1 WSLQRHFK
9 LLHRRS
15 RRLQARSARAFALQ
29 KRLLSRSAAIM
40 SAPKTSRFKKIFLTS
55 KSKSQEKED
64 GEKWES
70 FPSERAEAS
79 SPTSPSEKKKK
90 KRFGSW
96 RSRKKESSES
106 FSFSN
111 NSNSSSEQLD
121 LTTSPMSFDRMS
133 IQTED
138 ITMSDAWSTVAS
150 ECTSVISLNLSPSEP
165 VSPTPRHRKNSEEKG
180 VGVLNRVAT
189 FFSRKRRSRTSS
201 DGTEENASP
210 LSSPSKS
217 AGLRQTSTEGE
228 EVEQGFFSD
237 KGSPSVQSVAS
248 VVADGG
254 DLPFAD
260 SDSSGSVRSLVLK
273 AKSKDEQ
280 GTESEL
286 LVVEAS
292 KKLRVFLEEI
302 SVTDEGPERQVTQKT
317 IKKCTEIPVK
327 DSSEPKSPDVKKTVL
342 KPVVGGKGNY
352 SALAG
357 VTLSAKSRSESSSSD
372 QGSTESM
379 GKKTS
384 GRRRSRKLSSGSQEP
399 LSPTKPSSPEAENG
413 SALASPSSLQI
424 HKAVWV
430 ETHLEEEGSE
440 SSSLGQVTPV
450 RQSPVL
456 GLRAAL
462 ITQEAQDSGSDSSV
476 YQDAVKVKTED
487 EQEAKTKTEKRR
499 SVKLST
505 SEKFFAKRVWL
516 NSQSSLDG
524 EQEDTNAN
532 TDVNSQSKQKSEVRI
547 LPSHKNVSVEIKK
560 PDQQSHD
567 SISES
572 SDASVKEQ
580 ANTKQQL
587 DNDVER
593 PSELSNNITD
603 PGEDSPEMPGYK
615 GQIRVTSSG
624 VSNRQTSAA
633 ASKRVDKAS
642 SGTNGATTGKGPA
655 PPVAP
660 KTKASVGRVTS
671 HAEAMKEESTRK
683 PAPNG
688 TEKKQSKSPTTKDQP
703 NVFTKPTDKSKIP
716 KKTPPEVLPKPS
728 KTLNTSMTPDASVS
742 SPVQTR
748 ETAQAERSKSSSSNS
763 VTEPQSPPS
772 PPGKSETRSPVKE
785 DITVAAVDGEP
796 SQARKASHTKEPKKG
811 KDSKHI
817 NTEEKTE
824 QPSSPSALEDTKE
837 MSDSK
842 EGAKSKSQ
850 PQTPTEKSPK
860 SRPVKLSVSKSSKVV
875 NKTEVDNKTRTP
887 SESEQ
892 PEKTSTKDK
901 ATNETRI
908 IRPKSPKK
916 PKAEVSPTG
925 SRLPRLTPPSAP
937 KRPTE
942 DEFDYGEDDSPKQPS
957 LSDARPENDDSS
969 SVNGPLSPDKSAE
982 RDQAAGNAVVKAS
995 SETKPSPLLK
1005 RPNKL
1010 ISRREVE
1017 KMKVELASDSQTTVQ
1032 VSDQNA
1038 VKAEEKQSVSM
1049 ETTGN
1054 ITDLETSAQASEG
1067 NKDKSDVAQVKDQRV
1082 NLEKEM
1088 QSASVRITEPTA
1100 DLKTPP
1106 QVLEQEIDVA
1116 KDAQDVTVKTTED
1129 TVDLK
1134 IPLEASKKKKDQAEA
1149 DSKTPAR
1156 VSKQKIDKP
1165 ETVPSVDDK
1174 IKEHKTDLKLTQEAE
1189 QKSDTAE
1196 TVPSVDNK
1204 TEDHKTDLKLTQEA
1218 EQKPVKAKEKAIEET
1233 TELKNPPEIS
1243 IKETQ
1248 AQDVQNAE
1256 HTTELKTSSRVSESK
1271 TEKAEKV
1278 QSMDKAKDQSADQV
1292 SEQKM
1297 DKAEELPKADIKAM
1311 ESKAHLKAQAKVS
1324 KQRAKKGEEV
1334 SCTSDSTPSQAHKQ
1348 EVDKAIKF
1356 QDVSVKS
1363 EEHMTDLNAP
1373 HQVSDQVNT
1382 EKITVETKPEA
1393 GGNDSQL
1400 AKPVDIGSPQ
1410 VKPDL
1415 INKETLPVAD
1425 KEKLTPETVDEMS
1438 IKPTTSIHEEIK
1450 DLKNGNVQQ
1459 SDTAQFTQ
1467 DASKSSTKSESE
1479 EQNNTEMNSLAVNA
1493 LSETTEEAGHKEAE
1507 VSASA
1512 QDHKDETKVFKPS
1525 NPEVRAVAQ
1534 DSLKSPASESVKED
1548 VKMKPVSKT
1557 ELEHLK
1563 HGNLSPD
1570 QKPVV
1575 KKAEQPKGTEQVT
1588 SQMEKTTEVQK
1599 TSTTNQK
1606 HKPDPT
1612 KSQNSPNSE
1621 NLLPPSN
1628 NSPKMTAQ
1636 DFLLVSKN
1644 LSKHESPSSWLDVD
1658 QGFEKKQ
1665 NKTERKM
1672 DCSASDE
1679 SLQDTSDDSKDFI
1692 RKIKELCSPF
1702 SFPPKKHGQSRM
1714 ISPPFA
1720 MPAIKEDHF
1729 EKAFDPE
1736 EFKFGMRKTRGP
1748 KDPSPAMLIK
1758 KKSEDLRNK
1767 QLPKRK
1773 GTEDSMIFKA
1783 LASRRGQEKN
1793 DEEKTMEDKES
1804 GEDQGNVESS
1814 GKVSSRLERMSILS
1828 NLMNSSKNS
1837 RRPQTQPE
1845 AVENGS
1851 VSPTVSQQ
1859 VPTPGDTN
1867 SVTTPEVV
1875 PPGRVEGNVTD
1886 LVIQPGVSGDS
1897 PKSPLNP
1904 PSLPNFSEIKLPDFL
1919 GKYLKMDQESPAS
1932 GSSQNPETP
1941 SLFPA
1946 IQTEVSSGVPDPDTR
1961 LKKFPE
1967 PPAPK
1972 PPEQQTKRPSPTH
1985 TQITTV
1991 RGFHKRPGKLVIFQR
2006 AQFGGEAYEVFRDVD
2021 DATSLQLSPVISLK
2035 AIRGCWL
2042 LYEKPGFQGRIIALE
2057 EGPTELVNE
2066 WAEPEPNQEVGPDG
2080 IPIPTTPMVIGSI
2093 RLAVRD
2099 YSLPKIEIFSEPDG
2113 MGRLSSFCDDIIEL
2127 GSFGRPHSAG
2137 SIKVHSGVWLV
2148 FSDPDF
2154 QGLVSV
2160 LAVGE
2165 YPCPESW
2172 GFPDPFVGSL
2182 RPLKMGGI
2190 KVENPQ
2196 EVRAVLY
2203 EEPLFQGPCVEIDKD
2218 VYDISEED
2226 EEKKEN
2232 GGGENAVQ
2240 EKKPT
2245 AIGSLKI
2252 LSGLW
2257 VGYTESGFEGRQYVL
2272 EEGEYVDCS
2281 DWGGLGDMLH
2291 SLRPIQSDFVS
2302 PQLKLFSERDFSERS
2317 LNADLLVP
2325 VMAMEET
2332 AYGNKTQSA
2341 EVLSGV
2347 WVVFENPAFSGEV
2360 YVLEKGLYSSPEDWG
2375 ARNHKI
2381 SSIQPVFLDQTAGLP
2396 RFKVQLFSEPGFLGD
2411 DVVLEE
2417 SSPFLPAGFCPRSC
2431 KVLAGSWVA
2440 FEGPQFTENMYVLEE
2455 GDYCN
2460 TATMGGVTTDC
2471 TIQSLHTIG
2480 HEFSLP
2486 SITLFCKPCFRGRK
2500 VVLTDG
2506 SCNLSLS
2513 GIDGRSQSLVVNG
2526 GMWVLYE
2533 GKNFHGRQLLL
2544 QPSEIG
2550 DWRKFSGWKQIGSL
2564 RPLIQK
2570 PVYFRLR
2577 SAETGCVMSLSG
2589 SLDDIKLLRV
2599 QVLEEN
2605 GGEEQVWLYQHG
2617 LLHCKLLEDCCLE
2630 PSAGMMIPGCRLNV
2644 SPEHGKDNQFWNITA
2659 DGLIRSNLKPDL
2671 VLEVKGGQQ
2680 YDKNQVI
2687 LNSFDEQKPNQR
2699 WTVEIL

>member
-1 WSLQRHFK
+1 
-9 LLHRRS
+9 
-15 RRLQARSARAFALQ
+15 
-29 KRLLSRSAAIM
+29 M

-64 GEKWES
+64 AEKWES

-106 FSFSN
+106 FSN
-111 NSNSSSEQLD
+111 NSSSSSEQLD
-121 LTTSPMSFDRMS
+121 LTSSHMSFDRMS

-248 VVADGG
+248 IVADGG

-273 AKSKDEQ
+273 TKSQDKQ

-286 LVVEAS
+286 LVAEAS

-302 SVTDEGPERQVTQKT
+302 SVTDEGPERKITQKT

-327 DSSEPKSPDVKKTVL
+327 DSAEPKSPDIKKTVL

-357 VTLSAKSRSESSSSD
+357 VTLSPKSRSESSSSD

-413 SALASPSSLQI
+413 SALASPSSLQV

-462 ITQEAQDSGSDSSV
+462 IAQEAQDSGSDSSV
-476 YQDAVKVKTED
+476 YQDAVEVKTED
-487 EQEAKTKTEKRR
+487 DQEAKTKTEKRR

-524 EQEDTNAN
+524 EQEDANA
-532 TDVNSQSKQKSEVRI
+532 DVNSQSKQKSEVRI
-547 LPSHKNVSVEIKK
+547 LPSLKNVSVEIKK
-560 PDQQSHD
+560 PDQQSPD

-572 SDASVKEQ
+572 SDTSVKEQ
-580 ANTKQQL
+580 SNTKQQL
-587 DNDVER
+587 DNDVKR
-593 PSELSNNITD
+593 PSELPNNITD
-603 PGEDSPEMPGYK
+603 PGEESPEMPGYK

-624 VSNRQTSAA
+624 GSNRQTSAA

-642 SGTNGATTGKGPA
+642 SGTNGATAGKGPA

-683 PAPNG
+683 PAQNG

-728 KTLNTSMTPDASVS
+728 KTLNTNMTPDASVS

-748 ETAQAERSKSSSSNS
+748 ETAQAERSKSSSGNS

-785 DITVAAVDGEP
+785 DITVAAVDVEP

-837 MSDSK
+837 MSNSK

-850 PQTPTEKSPK
+850 PQTPTEKTPK
-860 SRPVKLSVSKSSKVV
+860 GRPVKLSVSKSSKVV
-875 NKTEVDNKTRTP
+875 NKTEVDSKTRTP

-908 IRPKSPKK
+908 TRPKSPKK

-969 SVNGPLSPDKSAE
+969 SVNGPLSPDRSAE

-995 SETKPSPLLK
+995 PETKPSPLLK

-1010 ISRREVE
+1010 VSRREVE
-1017 KMKVELASDSQTTVQ
+1017 KVKVELASDSQTTVQ

-1038 VKAEEKQSVSM
+1038 VRAEEKQSVSM

-1054 ITDLETSAQASEG
+1054 ITDLEKSAQASEG
-1067 NKDKSDVAQVKDQRV
+1067 NKDKADVAQVKDQRV
-1082 NLEKEM
+1082 TLEKEM
-1088 QSASVRITEPTA
+1088 QSASVKITEPTA

-1106 QVLEQEIDVA
+1106 QVHEQEIDAA
-1116 KDAQDVTVKTTED
+1116 KETQNVTVKTTERS
-1129 TVDLK
+1129 VDLK
-1134 IPLEASKKKKDQAEA
+1134 TPLEASKKEKDQAEA

-1165 ETVPSVDDK
+1165 ETVPSVDDQ
-1174 IKEHKTDLKLTQEAE
+1174 IKEHKTDLKLTREAE

-1204 TEDHKTDLKLTQEA
+1204 TEDHKTDLKLIQEA

-1243 IKETQ
+1243 VKETQ

-1256 HTTELKTSSRVSESK
+1256 HTSELKTSSQVSESK

-1278 QSMDKAKDQSADQV
+1278 QSMDKTKAQSADQV

-1297 DKAEELPKADIKAM
+1297 DKAEELPKAHIKAV
-1311 ESKAHLKAQAKVS
+1311 ESKADLKAQPKVT
-1324 KQRAKKGEEV
+1324 KQRAKKGEEM
-1334 SCTSDSTPSQAHKQ
+1334 SGTSDSTPSQAHKQ
-1348 EVDKAIKF
+1348 EVDKAIKL

-1363 EEHMTDLNAP
+1363 EEHTTDLNAP
-1373 HQVSDQVNT
+1373 HQVSDQVST
-1382 EKITVETKPEA
+1382 EKITVETKPAA
-1393 GGNDSQL
+1393 GANDSQP
-1400 AKPVDIGSPQ
+1400 AKPVDIGTSQ

-1415 INKETLPVAD
+1415 ISKETLPVID

-1438 IKPTTSIHEEIK
+1438 IEPTASIREEIK

-1459 SDTAQFTQ
+1459 SDMTQFTQ

-1479 EQNNTEMNSLAVNA
+1479 EQNNTEMIGLAVNT

-1507 VSASA
+1507 VPASA
-1512 QDHKDETKVFKPS
+1512 QDHKDEAKAFKSS
-1525 NPEVRAVAQ
+1525 NTEVPAVAQ
-1534 DSLKSPASESVKED
+1534 DALKPPASESVKED

-1588 SQMEKTTEVQK
+1588 SQMEKATEVQK
-1599 TSTTNQK
+1599 TSSTNQK

-1612 KSQNSPNSE
+1612 KSQTLPNSGK
-1621 NLLPPSN
+1621 LLPPSN

-1665 NKTERKM
+1665 NKAERKM

-1679 SLQDTSDDSKDFI
+1679 SLLDNSDDSKDFI

-1714 ISPPFA
+1714 ISPPFV

-1736 EFKFGMRKTRGP
+1736 EFKFGMRKTTGP

-1783 LASRRGQEKN
+1783 LASRREQEKN
-1793 DEEKTMEDKES
+1793 NEEKTMEDKKN
-1804 GEDQGNVESS
+1804 GEDQGNAEGS

-1845 AVENGS
+1845 AVSNGT
-1851 VSPTVSQQ
+1851 VPPTVSQQ

-1867 SVTTPEVV
+1867 NVTTPEVV
-1875 PPGRVEGNVTD
+1875 PPGRVEGDVTD

-1932 GSSQNPETP
+1932 GSSQNSETP

-1946 IQTEVSSGVPDPDTR
+1946 TQTEVSSGVPDTDTR

-1972 PPEQQTKRPSPTH
+1972 PPEQQTKPPSPTH

-2021 DATSLQLSPVISLK
+2021 DASSLQLSPVISLK
-2035 AIRGCWL
+2035 AVRGCWL

-2093 RLAVRD
+2093 RLAVR
-2099 YSLPKIEIFSEPDG
+2099 
-2113 MGRLSSFCDDIIEL
+2113 
-2127 GSFGRPHSAG
+2127 
-2137 SIKVHSGVWLV
+2137 
-2148 FSDPDF
+2148 
-2154 QGLVSV
+2154 
-2160 LAVGE
+2160 
-2165 YPCPESW
+2165 
-2172 GFPDPFVGSL
+2172 
-2182 RPLKMGGI
+2182 
-2190 KVENPQ
+2190 
-2196 EVRAVLY
+2196 VRAS
-2203 EEPLFQGPCVEIDKD
+2203 K
-2218 VYDISEED
+2218 SR
-2226 EEKKEN
+2226 
-2232 GGGENAVQ
+2232 
-2240 EKKPT
+2240 
-2245 AIGSLKI
+2245 
-2252 LSGLW
+2252 SGRT
-2257 VGYTESGFEGRQYVL
+2257 V
-2272 EEGEYVDCS
+2272 
-2281 DWGGLGDMLH
+2281 
-2291 SLRPIQSDFVS
+2291 
-2302 PQLKLFSERDFSERS
+2302 
-2317 LNADLLVP
+2317 
-2325 VMAMEET
+2325 
-2332 AYGNKTQSA
+2332 
-2341 EVLSGV
+2341 
-2347 WVVFENPAFSGEV
+2347 VVF
-2360 YVLEKGLYSSPEDWG
+2360 
-2375 ARNHKI
+2375 
-2381 SSIQPVFLDQTAGLP
+2381 
-2396 RFKVQLFSEPGFLGD
+2396 
-2411 DVVLEE
+2411 
-2417 SSPFLPAGFCPRSC
+2417 
-2431 KVLAGSWVA
+2431 
-2440 FEGPQFTENMYVLEE
+2440 
-2455 GDYCN
+2455 
-2460 TATMGGVTTDC
+2460 
-2471 TIQSLHTIG
+2471 
-2480 HEFSLP
+2480 
-2486 SITLFCKPCFRGRK
+2486 
-2500 VVLTDG
+2500 
-2506 SCNLSLS
+2506 
-2513 GIDGRSQSLVVNG
+2513 
-2526 GMWVLYE
+2526 
-2533 GKNFHGRQLLL
+2533 
-2544 QPSEIG
+2544 
-2550 DWRKFSGWKQIGSL
+2550 
-2564 RPLIQK
+2564 
-2570 PVYFRLR
+2570 
-2577 SAETGCVMSLSG
+2577 
-2589 SLDDIKLLRV
+2589 
-2599 QVLEEN
+2599 
-2605 GGEEQVWLYQHG
+2605 
-2617 LLHCKLLEDCCLE
+2617 
-2630 PSAGMMIPGCRLNV
+2630 
-2644 SPEHGKDNQFWNITA
+2644 
-2659 DGLIRSNLKPDL
+2659 
-2671 VLEVKGGQQ
+2671 
-2680 YDKNQVI
+2680 
-2687 LNSFDEQKPNQR
+2687 
-2699 WTVEIL
+2699 